1 VYLAVNKNNITIIDS
16 NKEDSAELYKIESFL
31 EAFLLLSATHHYK
44 KSHKDHE
51 KVIYFIKKNK
61 RLHNKA
67 EQSTV
72 R

>member
-1 VYLAVNKNNITIIDS
+1 VYLAVNKNNITTIDS
-16 NKEDSAELYKIESFL
+16 DKEDSAELYKIESFL
-31 EAFLLLSATHHYK
+31 KAFLLLSATHHHK
-44 KSHKDHE
+44 KSHRDHE
-51 KVIYFIKKNK
+51 KVIYFIKKSK